1 MTDIPTDKYYI
12 DKIYEVSGVDYFN
25 DALQPI
31 LRVIIRE
38 LYYYN
43 QALAF
48 KLRINHIDRAIYKYR
63 QAKGNNR
70 IWNTKQYFKACIISA
85 IHECGLDELELIEN

>member
-1 MTDIPTDKYYI
+1 MHIAENSDKYYI

-48 KLRINHIDRAIYKYR
+48 KLRINHM
-63 QAKGNNR
+63 
-70 IWNTKQYFKACIISA
+70 
-85 IHECGLDELELIEN
+85 L